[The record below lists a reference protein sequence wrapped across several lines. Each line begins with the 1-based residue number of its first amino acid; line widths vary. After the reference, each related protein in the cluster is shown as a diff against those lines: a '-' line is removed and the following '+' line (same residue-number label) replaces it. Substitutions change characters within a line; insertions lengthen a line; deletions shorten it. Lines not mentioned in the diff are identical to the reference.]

1 MTKKEIFDKILGVAA
16 EVCDVSTGSI
26 INGCKEDD
34 AVIARSVV
42 VFWCYAAGF
51 STQDIAKQA
60 GVSNATQV
68 NNIKSKIEV
77 YWTEKYIYHMI
88 LAEVGKKL
96 AEYEDSIGEYFD
108 YRKPLFH
115 MSKITDKY

>member
-1 MTKKEIFDKILGVAA
+1 MTKKEIFNKICQVTA
-16 EVCDVSTGSI
+16 EVCDVTTDNI

-34 AVIARSVV
+34 AVMARSIV

-51 STQDIAKQA
+51 GTQDIAKQA
-60 GVSNATQV
+60 RVSNATQV
-68 NNIKSKIEV
+68 NNIKAKIEE
-77 YWTEKYIYHMI
+77 YWCKKYIYHMI
-88 LAEVGKKL
+88 VSEVGKKL
-96 AEYEDSIGEYFD
+96 SEYANSIGEYFD

>member
-1 MTKKEIFDKILGVAA
+1 MTKKEIFDKILSVTA
-16 EVCDVSTGSI
+16 EVCDVTTESI

-60 GVSNATQV
+60 SVSNATQV

-77 YWTEKYIYHMI
+77 YWIEKYIYHMI

-96 AEYEDSIGEYFD
+96 AEYADSIEEYFD